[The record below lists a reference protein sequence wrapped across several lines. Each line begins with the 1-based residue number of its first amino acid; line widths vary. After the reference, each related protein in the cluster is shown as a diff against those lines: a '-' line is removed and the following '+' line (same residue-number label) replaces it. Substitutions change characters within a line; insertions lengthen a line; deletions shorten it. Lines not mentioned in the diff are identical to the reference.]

1 MAKKNP
7 EKQEFTLDEGFR
19 QMEVILETLEQED
32 VSLEEAFANYS
43 KGMMVL
49 KACSQQIDRV
59 EKKVLKLSA
68 DSTTGEP
75 WEPTEQE

>member
-7 EKQEFTLDEGFR
+7 QMQSFTLEDGFK
-19 QMEVILETLEQED
+19 QMEDILETLEQED
-32 VSLEEAFANYS
+32 VSLEEAFQNYS

-49 KACSQQIDRV
+49 KTCAQQIDKV

-68 DSTTGEP
+68 DASMGEP
-75 WEPTEQE
+75 WEPEEQE

>member
-7 EKQEFTLDEGFR
+7 EKQEFTLEEGFR
-19 QMEVILETLEQED
+19 QMEDILETLEKED
-32 VSLEEAFANYS
+32 VSLEEAFQNYS

-68 DSTTGEP
+68 EAPAGEP
-75 WEPTEQE
+75 WEPEGQE